1 MSDPSSGNSLSDP
14 QGSTHRYDVVGSC
27 VLYQTPVAEI
37 SRMVDQFGQSGL
49 RTHLFFVDNSPVPIE
64 LPAFDPDRVTILR
77 PGSNLGYGA
86 GNNRALHASA
96 GWSRYFLILNT
107 DLVFDGAQLDH
118 MVAYL
123 DAHADVVLAAPRV
136 VYPDGRLQTLC
147 RLLPTPADLLGRQ
160 FRPNAAST
168 HRRNQ
173 RYEFRTW
180 SYDHPAQFPFLSGC
194 FMLVRRSALE
204 AVNGFD
210 ERFFLYGEDVDLSR
224 RLHARG
230 RTMFVPAMT
239 IVHDYR
245 SRTSLKLHL
254 IRLMITNLARYFTK
268 WGWAIDRERDAIN
281 ARTVAELGRYREQK
295 F

>member
-1 MSDPSSGNSLSDP
+1 MNHSSSC
-14 QGSTHRYDVVGSC
+14 RYDLVGSC
-27 VLYQTPVAEI
+27 VLYRTSAEEI
-37 SRMVDQFGQSGL
+37 TRMVEQFGQSGL
-49 RTHLFFVDNSPVPIE
+49 RTHLFFVDNSPAPLD
-64 LPAFDPDRVTILR
+64 LPAFDPDQVTILR
-77 PGSNLGYGA
+77 PGRNLGYGA

-107 DLVFDGAQLDH
+107 DLVFDGAGLDR

-123 DAHADVVLAAPRV
+123 DRHPDVALAVPRV
-136 VYPDGRLQTLC
+136 TYPDGRLQTLC

-160 FRPNAAST
+160 FRSNAAST

-173 RYEFRTW
+173 RYEFREW

-194 FMLVRRSALE
+194 FMLARREALE
-204 AVNGFD
+204 MVGGFD

-224 RLHARG
+224 RLHARA

-245 SRTSLKLHL
+245 SRVTLKPHL
-254 IRLMITNLARYFTK
+254 IRLMMTNLARYFTK
-268 WGWAIDRERDAIN
+268 WGWMVDRDRDAIN
-281 ARTVAELGRYREQK
+281 AQTIVEIERYRNEA

>member
-1 MSDPSSGNSLSDP
+1 MSMTTDPAAP
-14 QGSTHRYDVVGSC
+14 PRYDLVGSC
-27 VLYQTPVAEI
+27 VLYRTPTDEVV
-37 SRMVDQFGQSGL
+37 RMVEQFAQSSL
-49 RTHLFFVDNSPVPIE
+49 RTHLFFVDNSPAPLD
-64 LPAFDPDRVTILR
+64 LPAFDPDRVTVLR
-77 PGSNLGYGA
+77 PGRNLGYGA
-86 GNNRALHASA
+86 GNNRALRASA
-96 GWSRYFLILNT
+96 GWSPYFLILNT
-107 DLVFDGAQLDH
+107 DLVFDGAGLDR

-123 DAHADVVLAAPRV
+123 DAHPDVALAAPRV

-160 FRPNAAST
+160 FRPKST
-168 HRRNQ
+168 ATERRNQ
-173 RYEFRTW
+173 RYEFRGW

-194 FMLVRRSALE
+194 FMLTRRE
-204 AVNGFD
+204 AVEALGGFD

-224 RLHARG
+224 RLHAHA

-245 SRTSLKLHL
+245 SRVSMKPHL

-268 WGWAIDRERDAIN
+268 WGWLVDRERDAVN
-281 ARTVAELGRYREQK
+281 AQTIAELDRFRCET